1 MPVTKRTRVSLGIN
15 ASKSPLF
22 RGSKITKPG
31 SNASPNVKQKAEHIT
46 PKVLKTTNVAN
57 CSPKPNPKLTPVVLT
72 KKHHQYTPEE
82 KRALQVSDIQLNQY
96 WLMKERERLVFTV
109 HQAELN
115 EATKILR
122 LFDMSSQ
129 FGPCIGISRSK
140 RWARAHRLG
149 LSPPIEVLAILLK
162 QSNPNDVNTI
172 DRAYVDELINS
183 IHHPNVSSTS

>member
-1 MPVTKRTRVSLGIN
+1 MPVTKRTRMSLGTN

-31 SNASPNVKQKAEHIT
+31 SSTTPNAKQKSQQISKALQTNNVVNRT
-46 PKVLKTTNVAN
+46 PKSN
-57 CSPKPNPKLTPVVLT
+57 PNLTPIVVT
-72 KKHHQYTPEE
+72 KKHLYTPEE
-82 KRALQVSDIQLNQY
+82 KSALQVSDLQLKQY
-96 WLMKERERLVFTV
+96 WLKKERERLVFTV
-109 HQAELN
+109 HQTELS

-129 FGPCIGISRSK
+129 YGPCIGISRSK

-162 QSNPNDVNTI
+162 QCNLNDARMV

-183 IHHPNVSSTS
+183 VHHPNISSTT